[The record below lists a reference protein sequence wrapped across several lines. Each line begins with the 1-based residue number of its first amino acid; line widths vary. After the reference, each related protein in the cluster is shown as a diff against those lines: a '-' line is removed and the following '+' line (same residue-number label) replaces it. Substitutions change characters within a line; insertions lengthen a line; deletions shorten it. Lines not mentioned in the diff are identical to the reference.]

1 MHRSTPLLIGA
12 AVVLAVIG
20 LVVPTASAA
29 SGTANASVT
38 AVSLGAGTT
47 STYTFTLAPTS
58 SQISSFNL
66 SVPSGWTISPP
77 ANGSGLTWTATT
89 LQGRGLSI
97 SASSPFSVSF
107 TAQAPCAATG
117 ASLNT
122 TWSVAAKTGGNFTGS
137 SFTVNQPSTPLT
149 GGCSAAFV
157 TGRGPADA
165 ALNGGTKSEAITS
178 VPYTPTGDPMQVA
191 VRDADGNLRG
201 GISVTLDASGGGGS
215 EAAGDK
221 SATTGSDPN
230 DASTFGIATFSG
242 SVTLANIGQ
251 GYVFTPTGA
260 FDGTA
265 SGEFGI
271 YQEGDQCASSC
282 TVHGKSG
289 DNTIKS
295 TVVSNGNGNLG
306 VLVADVGL
314 SCAGSIPAGYDYR
327 PLSAHITVWKYTGTG
342 TQTVSI
348 LIDKTVIKAFLN
360 RGSAHIDFC
369 LDSEGKPFKDKFGN
383 WHWTNLDTNEDAPD
397 TPGLLPDCN
406 QTADGRNCIVSENAL
421 NGGSRLVTVTVED
434 GKGRI

>member
-1 MHRSTPLLIGA
+1 MSRRRQMHHWTPLLISA
-12 AVVLAVIG
+12 AVVLTVLG

-47 STYTFTLAPTS
+47 STYTFTLAPS
-58 SQISSFNL
+58 SGQISSFNL
-66 SVPSGWTISPP
+66 AVPSGWTISPP
-77 ANGSGLTWTATT
+77 ANGSGLTWTTTT

-97 SASSPFSVSF
+97 SASSPFSVGF
-107 TAQAPCAATG
+107 TAQAPCAASNAT
-117 ASLNT
+117 LDT

-137 SFTVNQPSTPLT
+137 SFSVNQPSTPLRDACT
-149 GGCSAAFV
+149 AAFV
-157 TGRGPADA
+157 SGRGPADA

-178 VPYTPTGDPMQVA
+178 VPYTPTGDPMQVE

-201 GISVTLDASGGGGS
+201 GITVTLEASGGGGS
-215 EAAGDK
+215 QAAGDT

-230 DASTFGIATFSG
+230 TTSTFGIATFSG
-242 SVTLANIGQ
+242 SVTLAAIGQ

-260 FDGTA
+260 FDGAA
-265 SGEFGI
+265 SGAFGI
-271 YQEGDQCASSC
+271 YQEGDQCTSSC

-295 TVVSNGNGNLG
+295 TVVSNGNGSLG

-314 SCAGSIPAGYDYR
+314 SCTDSVPAGYSYKS
-327 PLSAHITVWKYTGTG
+327 LSAHVTVWRYTGTG
-342 TQTVSI
+342 AQTVSI

-360 RGSAHIDFC
+360 RGTDHIDFC
-369 LDSEGKPFKDKFGN
+369 LDSEGKTFTDKFGIE
-383 WHWTNLDTNEDAPD
+383 HTT

-406 QTADGRNCIVSENAL
+406 QTADGRNCIVSENAV
-421 NGGSRLVTVTVED
+421 NGGSRLITVTVED